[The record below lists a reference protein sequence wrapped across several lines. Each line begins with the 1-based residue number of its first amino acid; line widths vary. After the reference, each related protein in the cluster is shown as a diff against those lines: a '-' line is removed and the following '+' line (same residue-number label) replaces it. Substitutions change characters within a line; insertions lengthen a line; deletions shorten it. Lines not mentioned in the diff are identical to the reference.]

1 MSLRLDAH
9 QHFWRYRP
17 AEFGWIDGRMAGLQR
32 DHLPA
37 DLQPHL
43 QRAGFDG
50 CIAVQARTLEEET
63 DFLLDLAARTPWV
76 QAVVGWTDL
85 RAADLVAR
93 LERRQ
98 GSRHLRGFR
107 HPVQDEADPGAWLAD
122 AAANRG
128 VATLQRH
135 GYLYELLIHAETLPA
150 ATAFAARHDHGVLV
164 LDHLGKPPGRV
175 APADYARLLAPLARL
190 PHVHCKLS
198 GLVTEADWH
207 GWQAEQLLPYARIA
221 LEAFGPERLLF
232 GSDWP
237 VCTLAA
243 SYAEV
248 IDLAEQALL
257 DLTPSER
264 GAVFGGNAARLYGLG
279 TQPREAV
286 A

>member
-1 MSLRLDAH
+1 M
-9 QHFWRYRP
+9 
-17 AEFGWIDGRMAGLQR
+17 
-32 DHLPA
+32 
-37 DLQPHL
+37 
-43 QRAGFDG
+43 
-50 CIAVQARTLEEET
+50 
-63 DFLLDLAARTPWV
+63 
-76 QAVVGWTDL
+76 
-85 RAADLVAR
+85 
-93 LERRQ
+93 
-98 GSRHLRGFR
+98 
-107 HPVQDEADPGAWLAD
+107 
-122 AAANRG
+122 
-128 VATLQRH
+128 
-135 GYLYELLIHAETLPA
+135 
-150 ATAFAARHDHGVLV
+150 LV

-248 IDLAEQALL
+248 VDLAEQALL

-264 GAVFGGNAARLYGLG
+264 EAVFGGNAARLYGLG
-279 TQPREAV
+279 TQPREKV